1 MIILPCFLGEVYLAF
16 FNVNTDQTE
25 ITAMTSDMAR
35 VLPGKNLSSCMC
47 HELWSGRDCGVLK
60 QSLSKAVASHGC
72 ELFIMF
78 CS

>member
-16 FNVNTDQTE
+16 FNVNTDQTK
-25 ITAMTSDMAR
+25 ITAMTSDMAK

-47 HELWSGRDCGVLK
+47 HELWSGRNRGVLK
-60 QSLSKAVASHGC
+60 QSLSKEVVSHGC